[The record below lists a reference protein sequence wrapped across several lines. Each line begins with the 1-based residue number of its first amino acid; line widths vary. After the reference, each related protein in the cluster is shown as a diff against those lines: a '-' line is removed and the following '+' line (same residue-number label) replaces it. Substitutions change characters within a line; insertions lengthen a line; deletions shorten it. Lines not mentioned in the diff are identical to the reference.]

1 MDLKRIFRKIIGRF
15 ESIMDLSLLILEVSL
30 TASQRACVLGTLYVV
45 KLLIFALCIL
55 YSYH

>member
-1 MDLKRIFRKIIGRF
+1 MDLKRILRKIIGRL

-30 TASQRACVLGTLYVV
+30 TASQGVCVLRTLYVV
-45 KLLIFALCIL
+45 KLLIFGLCIL